1 MEALFPVLIAAVI
14 VISIVVLVIV
24 LFSARKKISNK
35 RPAKQKG
42 RQTIITEAT
51 RKLASDPHNVMALH
65 ELGDL
70 YYQEKNW
77 EKAMPIF
84 ESLSGLA
91 KTRKGI
97 NIEEVN
103 LKLGICA
110 INCNNPSLA
119 FNALMTARK
128 INPDTFE
135 VNFYMGKTLYT
146 LKEYDKAVLVLKKA
160 ITINNEFP
168 ESYEILGN
176 TFYESKKYRDAL
188 PYLKKAL
195 DFHPENKEL
204 LYKMANSLIESG
216 NSDKAI
222 KIFLH
227 LRADPNYGAQSCLQ
241 AGKYHLKNNKFD
253 EAIKDF
259 EIGLKHVKAPSEILL
274 EIKYRLATCHL
285 KANNIPAG
293 LALLKE
299 ISNSSPNY
307 KDVKVLISKY
317 QELNSNSNLKTY
329 LIGTTSEFVALCRK
343 IVVIFYKHSH
353 VKIVDINV
361 TSECAEIF
369 TEIETDKWEDTVMF
383 RFYRT
388 TGATGE
394 FFLRDFH
401 SKIKDEKAGR
411 GICFTAGTYTDE
423 ARTFVEG
430 RPIDLVEKSQLS
442 KILSTVET
450 TNLMT
455 M

>member
-176 TFYESKKYRDAL
+176 TFYESKKHRDAL

-216 NSDKAI
+216 N
-222 KIFLH
+222 
-227 LRADPNYGAQSCLQ
+227 
-241 AGKYHLKNNKFD
+241 
-253 EAIKDF
+253 
-259 EIGLKHVKAPSEILL
+259 
-274 EIKYRLATCHL
+274 
-285 KANNIPAG
+285 
-293 LALLKE
+293 
-299 ISNSSPNY
+299 
-307 KDVKVLISKY
+307 
-317 QELNSNSNLKTY
+317 
-329 LIGTTSEFVALCRK
+329 
-343 IVVIFYKHSH
+343 
-353 VKIVDINV
+353 
-361 TSECAEIF
+361 
-369 TEIETDKWEDTVMF
+369 
-383 RFYRT
+383 
-388 TGATGE
+388 
-394 FFLRDFH
+394 
-401 SKIKDEKAGR
+401 
-411 GICFTAGTYTDE
+411 
-423 ARTFVEG
+423 
-430 RPIDLVEKSQLS
+430 
-442 KILSTVET
+442 
-450 TNLMT
+450 
-455 M
+455 